1 MYLEEFIGYLGKEK
15 RYAQHTLTSYKKD
28 LTQFWAYITETFE
41 AENASE
47 VSHFYIRSW
56 IVHLM
61 EQGIGSRSINRKL
74 SALKTYFKFLM
85 RSGYVT
91 KNPTLKVEPPKTS
104 KRLPVFVEQKHM
116 DNLLDNVPFTDDFEG
131 LRDKLII
138 ELLYGTGMRK
148 AELIGLK
155 DMDVDLPRK
164 QLKVLGKG
172 SKERLIPLNDALID
186 SITAYRTVRD
196 EQFSSQWLLVTN
208 KGAQL
213 YPKFVYLVVRKFLTL
228 VTTLDKRS
236 PHVLRHSFA
245 THLSN
250 NGADLNAVKD
260 LLGHSSLAATQVYTH
275 NNIEKLKEIYK
286 KSHPK
291 A

>member
-1 MYLEEFIGYLGKEK
+1 MHQEEFITYLGKEK
-15 RYAQHTLTSYKKD
+15 RYSLHTLTSYRKD
-28 LTQFWAYITETFE
+28 ISQFWEYITETFE
-41 AENASE
+41 AKNASE

-56 IVHLM
+56 IVSMM

-74 SALKTYFKFLM
+74 SALKTYYKYLM
-85 RSGYVT
+85 RCGHVS
-91 KNPTLKVEPPKTS
+91 KNPTLKIEPPKTS
-104 KRLPVFVEQKHM
+104 KRLPVFVEQKQMNH
-116 DNLLDNVPFTDDFEG
+116 LLDDVDFGDDFAG
-131 LRDKLII
+131 ARNKLII
-138 ELLYGTGMRK
+138 EVLYYTGMRK

-155 DMDVDLPRK
+155 DSDVDLPRR

-172 SKERLIPLNDALID
+172 NKERLLPVSEELA
-186 SITAYRTVRD
+186 TAIEGYRHKRNQLFDTP
-196 EQFSSQWLLVTN
+196 WLLVTD
-208 KGAQL
+208 KGEPL
-213 YPKFVYLVVRKFLTL
+213 YPKFVYTIVKKFLTL

-236 PHVLRHSFA
+236 PHVLRHTFA

-250 NGADLNAVKD
+250 NGADLNAIKD

-275 NNIEKLKEIYK
+275 NNIEKLKEVYK